1 MAAARRRG
9 ATATPRTSALR
20 VRSPQPRV
28 VMCGPLGS
36 ASARAAEL
44 TATPSVHTSPYVL
57 TRRAP
62 DYRADPPLAHPPRA
76 GRQARTDTAGPTLPA
91 ASCALTEKV
100 YFFPAVRPVTELLVM
115 DAPTRATTV
124 VPR

>member
-62 DYRADPPLAHPPRA
+62 DYRADPPLPHPPRDTGAAPPLAHPPRA

-100 YFFPAVRPVTELLVM
+100 YFFPAV
-115 DAPTRATTV
+115 
-124 VPR
+124 